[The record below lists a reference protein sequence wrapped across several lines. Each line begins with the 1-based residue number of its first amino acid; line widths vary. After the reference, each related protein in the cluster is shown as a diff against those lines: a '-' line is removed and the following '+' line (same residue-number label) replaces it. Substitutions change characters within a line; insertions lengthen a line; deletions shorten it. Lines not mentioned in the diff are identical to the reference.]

1 MKRYIIT
8 DPCSNRDW
16 TRVKITDGA
25 SVYMSEE
32 CDCED
37 DY

>member
-8 DPCSNRDW
+8 DPCYLIS
-16 TRVKITDGA
+16 DGN

-32 CDCED
+32 CDYEDED